1 MRRQRFAVRLIVDD
15 LSYYLGRLVCSLG
28 FHSCENT
35 EAQLSA
41 GNVAF
46 WVLIGVVFLG
56 GMAFS
61 HQIIH
66 VPVRVRIIFVILSL
80 GPTSAPN
87 PRQILW
93 KIYCYLYRC

>member
-1 MRRQRFAVRLIVDD
+1 
-15 LSYYLGRLVCSLG
+15 
-28 FHSCENT
+28 
-35 EAQLSA
+35 
-41 GNVAF
+41 
-46 WVLIGVVFLG
+46 
-56 GMAFS
+56 MAFS

-93 KIYCYLYRC
+93 KIDRLIPMLTKWVGLPAWSSTFIVPKRLQKIREGIGLFVAKVYSDRS